1 MSSFNGKLSC
11 FRWGVTLEIYPT
23 HSVITCGNK
32 EKLPHTKI
40 HVILWLTLGK
50 KHNKSPSCIEQK
62 DINSMPRIHS
72 VLSLTAWI
80 IMTHTISW
88 WKLLD
93 ARQST
98 RRWREVKCQPSGRL
112 LLLLLLGNSGCSI
125 TWQNKWDLCE
135 TFWEG
140 ESNAREGGVDSW
152 PARTP
157 TLPGCTAPVVEVDY
171 APSLLWTAH
180 AHPPPSLTPCPRLT
194 PLQEAWSASASH
206 FWTASL
212 TTSPWSA
219 WHLINVKHPL
229 LQNPVTS
236 LMPSI
241 WQVAG
246 EQLW

>member
-1 MSSFNGKLSC
+1 MVCSQAVHPKVARGQMSTERSLAASTFAGKL
-11 FRWGVTLEIYPT
+11 
-23 HSVITCGNK
+23 
-32 EKLPHTKI
+32 
-40 HVILWLTLGK
+40 
-50 KHNKSPSCIEQK
+50 
-62 DINSMPRIHS
+62 
-72 VLSLTAWI
+72 
-80 IMTHTISW
+80 
-88 WKLLD
+88 
-93 ARQST
+93 
-98 RRWREVKCQPSGRL
+98 RL
-112 LLLLLLGNSGCSI
+112 LNNMAKQVRPLRDLLRRRE
-125 TWQNKWDLCE
+125 Q
-135 TFWEG
+135 
-140 ESNAREGGVDSW
+140 AREGGMDFW

-236 LMPSI
+236 LMPM
-241 WQVAG
+241 VNG
-246 EQLW
+246 